1 MYKTLF
7 CTLILCS
14 IRLATSLHAQSP
26 ENLQQ
31 RLVRTTDSME
41 ASVATNMLTDTMGI
55 AKTAPLAPHARLIDS
70 IIDYGYHYLG
80 KPYKYGA
87 TGPYNFDCSGLMV
100 YIFQHFG
107 YNLPRTA
114 KEQYQS
120 TEKVNKRKGKRGDF
134 IFFEG
139 RKHNGHIGHVGII
152 TEVKSNGTYD
162 FLHAS
167 RQGVCIT
174 NTAEAYYTQRFL
186 KISRLLPPFDACTN
200 NTMAMQS
207 VAHEPIETET
217 VATAE
222 QQHTT
227 HALQNKYHTVRQGE
241 SLYQIARK
249 YSIDVT
255 VLKQWNRLRGNIIRP
270 NQRLIVGKTRITT
283 SQKLPE
289 TNMTL
294 PEDTTAAEQQHTT
307 HALQNKYHT
316 VRQGESLY
324 QIARKYGINVTVL
337 KQWNRLRGNIIRP
350 NQRLI
355 VGKTRITTSQK
366 LPETNMTLPEDKT
379 AAHEV
384 TTTHVVTVDD
394 TLWNLA
400 HRYRTTVSHL
410 QELNGLADKNIKI
423 GQQLI
428 VPKR

>member
-31 RLVRTTDSME
+31 RLVRTDSME
-41 ASVATNMLTDTMGI
+41 ASVATNMLATDTMGI

-222 QQHTT
+222 QQYTT

-249 YSIDVT
+249 YGIDVT

-289 TNMTL
+289 TNMAS
-294 PEDTTAAEQQHTT
+294 PEDT
-307 HALQNKYHT
+307 
-316 VRQGESLY
+316 
-324 QIARKYGINVTVL
+324 
-337 KQWNRLRGNIIRP
+337 
-350 NQRLI
+350 
-355 VGKTRITTSQK
+355 
-366 LPETNMTLPEDKT
+366 T